1 MKCFRYPIFLLL
13 MMACT
18 ESVKMEDVQHLNGYW
33 QIDTVTF
40 PDNSKKTYELSASLD
55 FIQLENGKGYRKK
68 VQPALDG
75 TFDTSDDAI
84 SFEVMLRDD
93 GIFLLYSNTSD
104 SWEELIIQVD
114 INSFSVRN
122 EAGIEYLYKRF
133 EPLETGL

>member
-1 MKCFRYPIFLLL
+1 MKYLTGILFIVLV
-13 MMACT
+13 ACT
-18 ESVKMEDVQHLNGYW
+18 EAIKLEDVQLLNGYW

-40 PDNSKKTYELSASLD
+40 PDDSKKTYELSASLD
-55 FIQLENGKGYRKK
+55 FIQLDNGKGYRKK

-84 SFEVMLRDD
+84 SFEILLRDD

-104 SWEELIIQVD
+104 KWEELLLQVD
-114 INSFSVRN
+114 LNSFTVRN

-133 EPLETGL
+133 EPLEAGQ